1 MKKLPFLL
9 CCILFLTNAS
19 GQISGRFATSTGQP
33 VPFAN
38 VILLNGSDSTLAK
51 TALTD
56 EKGAYLI
63 GNMPAG
69 KYILRFNRMGF
80 QTWNSPV
87 FELTAQ
93 QPSRNFGLQVVTED
107 MQQLGEIVI
116 QAEKPLLQQQAE
128 GMVVNVQ
135 SSLLTK
141 GSTALNI
148 LERSP
153 GVVIDYRN
161 NSIALNGKSGVT
173 VMLNGKMMR
182 MPLEQLV
189 NLLSGMS
196 ADDIEKIEL
205 LSTPSSRYDADGS
218 AGMINIVLKK
228 DKQQGTNGTLSVT
241 GGYGYREKAAA
252 SISLAHNR
260 AKLNSYGSYSH
271 NLNRSYSNID
281 ILSYQDMPV
290 FGGQME
296 VRGNDI
302 TRLLQQNHDITLGLD
317 LKPNS
322 KTTVGA
328 NLTYN
333 ISRAK
338 TANHPSAQYFLL
350 PDSLLTFDG
359 NISRVNSWYNLIS
372 SIYLEK
378 TINPTSKLSFDV
390 DYLYFK
396 NYNPSLISGFLV
408 NKAGEQVDNN
418 DSLFSPFQRG
428 FANTLIQVGVIRADY
443 SRQLSDK
450 VKLES
455 GIKGTYTGSNTASRI
470 ESWVD
475 GHWVNRSETINEMKM
490 KESIGAAYMSAN
502 MEITPSLSLTAGAR
516 FEYARTIMENT
527 RTGKNTVD
535 RKLATLFPNIFLN
548 KKLNERSALQMSY
561 TKRIARPS
569 YNDLASFMG
578 YSDPTAIYA
587 GNPLLKPTI
596 TNNIKLGYN
605 YDEYSFSLLFSRD
618 DHPIARYQL
627 SQSAAV
633 NLLYISPQNL
643 VYQNNI
649 TFQGTLPLK
658 ATDWWN
664 MSYSFT
670 GGLRQF
676 KADHTLQ
683 PVTKSYW
690 GYSFNFTESFTLP
703 KGYSAELTGWY
714 NAPSYNGT
722 VKVGSMGTLSA
733 GIKKELKNN
742 AGSIQLS
749 VSDIFTTMNFSVY
762 YGTVAEEAFHIR
774 NHIKINLESG
784 YSPIFKLSYARPF
797 GTGTLKSSGKEGG
810 SKDERDRIRKD

>member
-1 MKKLPFLL
+1 MKKLSFLL
-9 CCILFLTNAS
+9 CCMLVLKTAS
-19 GQISGRFATSTGQP
+19 GQISGRFATATGQP
-33 VPFAN
+33 IPFAN
-38 VILLNGSDSTLAK
+38 VILLNGTDTTLVKA
-51 TALTD
+51 ALTD

-63 GNMPAG
+63 ENTPSG
-69 KYILRFNRMGF
+69 KYILRFSSMGF

-87 FELTAQ
+87 FELSSQ
-93 QPSRNFGLQVVTED
+93 QKTRDFGLQVVSEGA
-107 MQQLGEIVI
+107 QQLGEVVI

-141 GSTALNI
+141 GSTALAI

-161 NSIALNGKSGVT
+161 NSIALNGKGGVT
-173 VMLNGKMMR
+173 VMLNGKLIR
-182 MPLEQLV
+182 MPMEQLV

-205 LSTPSSRYDADGS
+205 LSTPSSKYDAEGS

-252 SISLAHNR
+252 SISLSHNT
-260 AKLNSYGSYSH
+260 AKVNTYGSYSY
-271 NLNRSYSNID
+271 NFNRSYSNID

-290 FGGQME
+290 FGGRME
-296 VRGNDI
+296 VSGGDI
-302 TRLLQQNHDITLGLD
+302 TRLRQYNHDITLGLD
-317 LKPNS
+317 AKPNT
-322 KTTVGA
+322 KTTIGA
-328 NLTYN
+328 NITYN
-333 ISRAK
+333 ISRAT
-338 TANHPSAQYFLL
+338 TANLPSARYLLL

-359 NISRVNSWYNLIS
+359 RIDRVNSWYNLVS
-372 SIYLEK
+372 SVYLEREISPK
-378 TINPTSKLSFDV
+378 SKISFDL

-396 NYNPSLISGFLV
+396 NYNPSQVYSSFLTESG
-408 NKAGEQVDNN
+408 KQVDNN

-428 FANTLIQVGVIRADY
+428 FGNTLIQVGVIRTDY

-450 VKLES
+450 IKLET
-455 GIKGTYTGSNTASRI
+455 GIKGTYTGSNTLSRI
-470 ESWVD
+470 ESWID
-475 GHWVNRSETINEMKM
+475 GHWVNRTETINEMKM
-490 KESIGAAYMSAN
+490 KEGIGAAYVSAN
-502 MEITPSLSLTAGAR
+502 IAITPSVSLTAGTR
-516 FEYARTIMENT
+516 FEYARTIMEDA

-535 RKLATLFPNIFLN
+535 RKLATLFPNIFLS
-548 KKLNERSALQMSY
+548 KKLSDRAGLQLSY
-561 TKRIARPS
+561 TKRITRPS
-569 YNDLASFMG
+569 YNDLASFMA

-596 TNNIKLGYN
+596 TNNIKVGYN
-605 YDEYSFSLLFSRD
+605 YDAYSFSLLFSRD

-627 SQSAAV
+627 SESPAA

-649 TFQGTLPLK
+649 TFQATLPWK
-658 ATDWWN
+658 VTDWWD

-690 GYSFNFTESFTLP
+690 GYSLNFTESFKLP
-703 KGYSAELTGWY
+703 QHFSAELTGWY

-722 VKVGSMGTLSA
+722 IKVGRMGTVNA

-749 VSDIFTTMNFSVY
+749 VADIFTTMNFSVY
-762 YGTVAEEAFHIR
+762 YGTVTEEAFQIK
-774 NHIKINLESG
+774 NHVKINLESG
-784 YSPIFKLSYARPF
+784 FSPIFKLSYSRPF

-810 SKDERDRIRKD
+810 AKDEKDRIRKD